1 MEILVGLFFAMLVIA
16 LVMELIVK
24 YAFIVILILVSILI
38 AYLVARRMEHL
49 REIELQRQKRLV
61 HRKEAEAQRIK
72 EQREAHDHAVWLFSS
87 ANKLLQT
94 AAADAWGAKVA
105 LDQAESEFA
114 ERAFAP
120 FWDAVETAAKR
131 LARVHEALHD
141 IADKRTS
148 YQAEASRVGSLPST
162 LAVEISSLPNIIDIA
177 DRMDGIVRLA
187 QKDFQFSTIFE
198 QRKTNQLLVHGFG
211 TLASALAEMRDRLEM
226 SLSELGWTLSDSTEV
241 VRESSTKVVGKLDSV
256 LEQGQSEAQT
266 RRQHEAEEMEA
277 LKDIE
282 RKLGEP

>member
-1 MEILVGLFFAMLVIA
+1 MEMLVGLFLAMIAIGLVI
-16 LVMELIVK
+16 ELIGK
-24 YAFIVILILVSILI
+24 YWFIVVPILIGILI
-38 AYLVARRMEHL
+38 VYLVACL
-49 REIELQRQKRLV
+49 RKHMRETELQRRIHLV
-61 HRKEAEAQRIK
+61 DQEEAKAQCIK

-87 ANKLLQT
+87 ANEMLRT
-94 AAADAWGAKVA
+94 AAHNAWGAGVA

-120 FWDAVETAAKR
+120 FWDAVETAVNR
-131 LARVHEALHD
+131 LAHVHDALHD
-141 IADKRTS
+141 IAEKRTS
-148 YQAEASRVGSLPST
+148 YQAEASRVSSLPST
-162 LAVEISSLPNIIDIA
+162 FAVEISSLPNIIDIA

-211 TLASALAEMRDRLEM
+211 TLASALAEMSNRLEM
-226 SLSELGWTLSDSTEV
+226 SFSELGWALSDSTEA
-241 VRESSTKVVGKLDSV
+241 VRESSTKVIGKLDSV

-266 RRQHEAEEMEA
+266 RRQHEAEEIEA

-282 RKLGEP
+282 RRLGEP